1 MEESLILKENNSEA
15 FDFIFLKAKEF
26 YLKKIENK
34 SFVVR
39 VKRS

>member
-1 MEESLILKENNSEA
+1 LKEDNSEV
-15 FDFIFLKAKEF
+15 FDFIFLKAKDF
-26 YLKKIENK
+26 YLKKIEAK